1 MKYAVTN
8 CDIHT
13 GEEVL
18 YDKAIVI
25 KDDYIH
31 EIIDLDKIPKD
42 LEVLDLNGA
51 NIAPGFID
59 LQVNGGGGCL
69 FNDNPSVESIS
80 TIFQGH
86 KRFGTTNFLPTI
98 ITTTDEKIYKAI
110 KSVKECLKNKTN
122 GVLGLHIEGPF
133 INEKK
138 AGVHDKKFIHLI
150 SESDLDFIRK
160 NSHGSIKIIT
170 LSPELVTENQIKSL
184 KECGIIISAGHSSA
198 TYDQSIES
206 FKWGI
211 TNVTH
216 LFNAMSSFESREPG
230 LVGATLDID
239 SIWAGIIVDGYHVN
253 FASVRIAKKIKKNKL
268 FLVTDAM
275 PPVGSNISDYK
286 LGDLK
291 IQCNNKK
298 CVTMDGV
305 LAGSALDMATAVR
318 NCVQKVGI
326 PLDEALRMASTYPSE
341 TIGINNTLGKIKP
354 GFLANMVIFN
364 NQIVVE
370 SVIINGVFEKIN

>member
-13 GEEVL
+13 GEEIL

-25 KDDYIH
+25 KDEYIH
-31 EIIDLDKIPKD
+31 EIIDLDKIPID
-42 LEVLDLNGA
+42 LEVIDLKGA

-69 FNDNPSVESIS
+69 FNDNPTVESIS
-80 TIFQGH
+80 RIFQGH
-86 KRFGTTNFLPTI
+86 KRYGTTNFLPTI
-98 ITTTDEKIYKAI
+98 ITTTNEKIHQAI
-110 KSVKECLKNKTN
+110 DSVKECLTHKTN

-133 INEKK
+133 INQKK
-138 AGVHDKKFIHLI
+138 AGVHDKKYIRSF
-150 SESDLDFIRK
+150 SENDLDFIRK
-160 NSHGSIKIIT
+160 NSQGSIKMIT
-170 LSPELVTENQIKSL
+170 LSPEFVNENQIKSL

-216 LFNAMSSFESREPG
+216 LFNAMSLFESREPG
-230 LVGATLDID
+230 LVGATFDKE
-239 SIWAGIIVDGYHVN
+239 SIWAGIIVDGHHVN
-253 FASVRIAKKIKKNKL
+253 FASVRVAKKIKKNKL

-275 PPVGSNISDYK
+275 PPVGSDISKYK
-286 LGDLK
+286 LGDLEVLCK
-291 IQCNNKK
+291 DKK
-298 CVTMDGV
+298 CITMDGV

-318 NCVQKVGI
+318 NCVQKVEI
-326 PLDEALRMASTYPSE
+326 PLDEALRMASTYPAE
-341 TIGINNTLGKIKP
+341 NLGLNKILGKIKP

-370 SVIINGVFEKIN
+370 SVIIHGVYEKIN